1 MIPPVPV
8 LSPIPPS
15 KRSISRSRLPI
26 FFPHLAYKMSR
37 ISTSRL
43 DFKPHAA
50 SRQTYVGPSRH
61 CYSTLMK
68 NKQSERTWAT
78 RDVIMTVNTWK
89 SYMCTEVEE
98 TNYIEL
104 ISQLWNTTSVVFIT
118 ARIVYIRRCHNVV
131 PACTKSRE
139 QYLGYRKQ
147 NSGKE

>member
-104 ISQLWNTTSVVFIT
+104 ILAVMKHHFSSV
-118 ARIVYIRRCHNVV
+118 HN
-131 PACTKSRE
+131 CEDRLYS
-139 QYLGYRKQ
+139 
-147 NSGKE
+147 